1 MDFLALC
8 LNDPAALTAGGGL
21 PVLMGAMLV
30 AGLAGGVTHCA
41 GMCAPFVLAQG
52 AARAGMGGAARAG
65 MGGAARAGVGGAA
78 RAGMGGAARAG
89 MGGGGTLARLS
100 GAALLPYHLG
110 RGLGYAALGALVGG
124 AAGVVTLAGSGARPW
139 LAVPLLAA
147 AVAMLAQ
154 GLRRL
159 GAATPA
165 WAARMPV
172 PRLPAGITRAV
183 GRLLAAP
190 VGWRGVVLGV
200 LLSGLPCGLL
210 YGALLGAAAAGS
222 ALGGALA
229 MAAFVAG
236 TVPALVGVGWLGRI
250 FARRFGTVLQPAA
263 AALFLLNAAVLGMMA
278 AQVGGLA

>member
-1 MDFLALC
+1 MIDFLALC
-8 LNDPAALTAGGGL
+8 LSDPAALTAGGGL
-21 PVLMGAMLV
+21 PMLMGAMLV

-52 AARAGMGGAARAG
+52 AARAGVGGGAW
-65 MGGAARAGVGGAA
+65 AGVGGAA
-78 RAGMGGAARAG
+78 RAGMGGAAWAG
-89 MGGGGTLARLS
+89 MRGGGGTLARLS

-147 AVAMLAQ
+147 ALVMLAQ
-154 GLRRL
+154 GLKRL

-172 PRLPAGITRAV
+172 PRLPAGISRAV

-236 TVPALVGVGWLGRI
+236 TVPALIGVGWLGRI
-250 FARRFGTVLQPAA
+250 FARRFSAVLQPAA

>member
-1 MDFLALC
+1 MIDFLALC
-8 LNDPAALTAGGGL
+8 LSDPAALSAGGGL
-21 PVLMGAMLV
+21 PALLGAMLV
-30 AGLAGGVTHCA
+30 AGLAGGATHCA

-52 AARAGMGGAARAG
+52 AARAGMQ
-65 MGGAARAGVGGAA
+65 
-78 RAGMGGAARAG
+78 
-89 MGGGGTLARLS
+89 GGGGTLARLS

-110 RGLGYAALGALVGG
+110 RGIGYAGLGALVGS

-147 AVAMLAQ
+147 ALIMLAQ
-154 GLRRL
+154 GLARL
-159 GAATPA
+159 GSATPA
-165 WAARMPV
+165 WAARLPAPPM
-172 PRLPAGITRAV
+172 PAGIGRLV

-190 VGWRGVVLGV
+190 VGWRGVALGV

-250 FARRFGTVLQPAA
+250 FARRFSGALRPAA
-263 AALFLLNAAVLGMMA
+263 AALFLLNAAVLGVMA
-278 AQVGGLA
+278 VQVGGLA